1 MSAHK
6 HVAPVR
12 YLPLELRLL
21 LEWPRFLVGTRPQH
35 LAHLPRGNGE
45 AVMVLPGWGLDDR
58 ATVPFRRALTTLGY
72 ATYGWCEGPNLG
84 IRSDLMQRLEARLD
98 DLATSG
104 PVSLIGWSYGGVVAR
119 ELARNRPERV
129 RRVFTLGSP
138 INGIPEA
145 NTISA
150 VYALLGRTSAV
161 DRATFDK
168 RRAAPPVPCVAI
180 HTKSDGIVA
189 WRCTLEEPA
198 PNTENVE
205 VRGSHGGLI
214 ANLEVLHAIAH
225 RLPVPPR

>member
-1 MSAHK
+1 MTEHI
-6 HVAPVR
+6 APVR

-21 LEWPRFLVGTRPQH
+21 LEWPRFLIGTRPER

-45 AVMVLPGWGLDDR
+45 PVMVLPGWGLDDR
-58 ATVPFRRALTTLGY
+58 ATLPFRRALMTLGY
-72 ATYGWCEGPNLG
+72 DVHGWSEGPNLG
-84 IRSDLMQRLEARLD
+84 IRSALMKRLD
-98 DLATSG
+98 ARVDELSQAG
-104 PVSLIGWSYGGVVAR
+104 AVSLVGWSYGGVVAR
-119 ELARNRPERV
+119 ELARHRPTQV

-138 INGIPEA
+138 INGVPEA

-150 VYALLGRTSAV
+150 VYRLLGRTSAV

-168 RRAAPPVPCVAI
+168 RRQAPPVPCVAI

-189 WRCTLEEPA
+189 WRCTIEEPA

-225 RLPVPPR
+225 RLSLPSL